1 MSPPSGSSESEKD
14 SEKTSGGAESS
25 EGKSDCLSE
34 CSEDYD
40 VFELE
45 QEKNA
50 TWITFE
56 DQDELIAQ
64 VIREHLRPRP
74 LVPLD
79 PRCSEKVFA
88 GMESGIALPQFH
100 CAFLDGEGKPCT
112 WCSQPG
118 DARNAFGKHIY
129 EVHLSLGDNFCKD
142 AGEIARA
149 IASRLHMDLV
159 AFRSGVARNGLQGL
173 LLEPADKVWRW

>member
-1 MSPPSGSSESEKD
+1 MLPLFDVEVALTLQQEADMATEVADKQTAAEDRQRPLTEETTATPQESAAGLRQSTGLSPGPQQSSQAGGPKPASSSSSCSSSD
-14 SEKTSGGAESS
+14 SSDSDDDSAKTSVGAESS
-25 EGKSDCLSE
+25 EGKSDCLSD

-79 PRCSEKVFA
+79 PQCSEKVFA
-88 GMESGIALPQFH
+88 GM
-100 CAFLDGEGKPCT
+100 D
-112 WCSQPG
+112 
-118 DARNAFGKHIY
+118 
-129 EVHLSLGDNFCKD
+129 
-142 AGEIARA
+142 
-149 IASRLHMDLV
+149 
-159 AFRSGVARNGLQGL
+159 
-173 LLEPADKVWRW
+173 